1 MKRSRM
7 LVRFTAC
14 AAIVAMGGA
23 IGARQ
28 VPLQQDARPSD
39 PLSVQP

>member
-14 AAIVAMGGA
+14 AAIVSMGGA

-28 VPLQQDARPSD
+28 VPLQQDPQAIDR
-39 PLSVQP
+39 LCVQP